1 MPCKHRVIYQPRG
14 RAREFA
20 PLALNIYNGCS
31 HGCIY
36 CYVPR
41 ITRKPV
47 PCFRQAK
54 PRPEGFFKKL
64 ELDAAELAAA
74 GCEDIILLSFSSDPY
89 QLIDSQLHHSRKAL
103 EILKEHGL
111 RVCILSKGGY
121 RALHDLDLLEP
132 HKDEFIL
139 GKHHERGDQF
149 ATTLTS
155 LVEKLDPHVCFD
167 PNVSPWPCQY
177 LEPFAAPPEERIYA
191 LKSAYHCGLW
201 TWISLEPLIFPD
213 QALKIIDLTHEFVYE
228 YKIGPLNYHSRKG
241 FPLFSYHQLH
251 ELLLEKEEQLGV
263 AIHFKKDFL
272 AEIEKESREKN

>member
-1 MPCKHRVIYQPRG
+1 MPCKHRVIYEPRG

-47 PCFRQAK
+47 PCFKQAK

-64 ELDAAELAAA
+64 ELDAAELAAD
-74 GCEDIILLSFSSDPY
+74 GCEEVILLSFSSDPY
-89 QLIDSQLHHSRKAL
+89 QPLDSQLRHTRRAL
-103 EILKEHGL
+103 KILKANHL
-111 RVCILSKGGY
+111 RVCILSKGGICS
-121 RALHDLDLLEP
+121 LHDLDLLEP

-149 ATTLTS
+149 ATTLTT
-155 LVEKLDPHVCFD
+155 LDD
-167 PNVSPWPCQY
+167 KQWKI
-177 LEPFAAPPEERIYA
+177 LEPFAAPPGERIYA
-191 LKSAYHCGLW
+191 LNSAYHCGLW

-213 QALKIIDLTHEFVYE
+213 QALKIIDLTNEFCYE

-241 FPLFSYHQLH
+241 FPRFSYHHLH
-251 ELLLEKEEQLGV
+251 ELLLEKEEQLGI
-263 AIHFKKDFL
+263 AIHFKNDFL
-272 AEIEKESREKN
+272 AELEKEKGK